1 MGLLRSQTLRDSIS
15 SREPTSV
22 ARMGSRPRRNWPTE
36 WSTSRSKSTRFVHFP
51 AGVYSFVIGRGKGPL
66 ILLIRHRAVARAVL
80 ALSVLIIVG
89 AWLGHQRGDL
99 HLGVP
104 IFDTLLF
111 AWLSWTA
118 LPHAARSPA
127 FR

>member
-1 MGLLRSQTLRDSIS
+1 MSLGFEPLLSGGT
-15 SREPTSV
+15 P
-22 ARMGSRPRRNWPTE
+22 AR
-36 WSTSRSKSTRFVHFP
+36 
-51 AGVYSFVIGRGKGPL
+51 IRG
-66 ILLIRHRAVARAVL
+66 LIRRRAVARAVL

>member
-1 MGLLRSQTLRDSIS
+1 
-15 SREPTSV
+15 
-22 ARMGSRPRRNWPTE
+22 
-36 WSTSRSKSTRFVHFP
+36 
-51 AGVYSFVIGRGKGPL
+51 
-66 ILLIRHRAVARAVL
+66 VL

-89 AWLGHQRGDL
+89 AWLGHQRGEL

-111 AWLSWTA
+111 AWLFWAA
-118 LPHAARSPA
+118 LPHAARSLA

>member
-1 MGLLRSQTLRDSIS
+1 MEKARSFYLSAT
-15 SREPTSV
+15 
-22 ARMGSRPRRNWPTE
+22 
-36 WSTSRSKSTRFVHFP
+36 
-51 AGVYSFVIGRGKGPL
+51 GP
-66 ILLIRHRAVARAVL
+66 ARAVL

>member
-1 MGLLRSQTLRDSIS
+1 MVSKRRSWRLDPHSGVSARTHCRREQSE
-15 SREPTSV
+15 SREEP
-22 ARMGSRPRRNWPTE
+22 
-36 WSTSRSKSTRFVHFP
+36 TRFVHFP
-51 AGVYSFVIGRGKGPL
+51 AEVYSFIVGRGKGPL

-89 AWLGHQRGDL
+89 ASLGHQRGDL

-104 IFDTLLF
+104 IFDTLVF

>member
-1 MGLLRSQTLRDSIS
+1 
-15 SREPTSV
+15 V
-22 ARMGSRPRRNWPTE
+22 
-36 WSTSRSKSTRFVHFP
+36 
-51 AGVYSFVIGRGKGPL
+51 
-66 ILLIRHRAVARAVL
+66 VL

-89 AWLGHQRGDL
+89 AWLGRQRGDL
-99 HLGVP
+99 HLGFP